1 MKIAFV
7 GSAGTGRDIVARD
20 VADRLGLKCLPNIT
34 QQILREEGF
43 FGKDR
48 IVTVEKFLAQNGRQ
62 QRLLSQKIDLEISE
76 DGFIV
81 PRSTADLA
89 VYYLIEQHNIVD
101 TSVVF
106 DYVERCQKHM
116 ETYSHVFFFPRSPLE
131 KIENNGI
138 RTMNPWY
145 QFIIHSIAKTLLD
158 EWKVPYYEVIGE
170 DRESKVEVVLSHL
183 K

>member
-20 VADRLGLKCLPNIT
+20 VASRLKLKCLPNIT
-34 QQILREEGF
+34 QKILTEEGF
-43 FGKDR
+43 FGNDR
-48 IVTVEKFLAQNGRQ
+48 TITVEKFLAQNGRQ
-62 QRLLSQKIDLEISE
+62 QRLLSQKINLELLE

-81 PRSTADLA
+81 PRSTVDLA
-89 VYYLIEQHNIVD
+89 VYYLIEQHDMVD
-101 TSVVF
+101 ISVVCG
-106 DYVERCQKHM
+106 YIERCRKHM
-116 ETYSHVFFFPRSPLE
+116 EIYSHVFFFPRSPLE

-158 EWKVPYYEVIGE
+158 EWKVPYYEVNGE
-170 DRESKVEVVLSHL
+170 DRESKVEVVLSRL